1 MEDDINNLLNH
12 NGQMENLFSGWV
24 GGKKSF
30 QYGGHGDIPW
40 RQEERDTTARVLGLD
55 NSVSDVSD
63 DDIVKAFK
71 SQMTIN
77 NWPIFVIK
85 DVMIPLQISIEDNDP
100 KNISKLNMKLK
111 LESVFKY
118 FWLLCMSM
126 AYGKYIVKLVDD
138 DMSFRNFDN
147 IQETIHKLL
156 QYNLEQNGELSLE
169 DAYAATFNQKE
180 LNLYFAV
187 IYKNNKNDNLYY
199 SLKNNALVHA
209 NTILWPCQIPA
220 ISPTTFLKYYFYEV
234 INNIQPFERPYC
246 IVPISLLS
254 TIKIVP
260 HLRENNSP
268 YAFFYHDISH
278 VTSIMLEGVN
288 FKGFDFNLLKRA
300 VNFMFKE
307 FDNNNKKIIQF
318 WCIDAMFHSVHELSQ
333 LEREDSPSIYERYM
347 FVCPLVYGGWKHFFT
362 GPNHILYPESDNV
375 RFLNILER
383 LFVAKAV
390 QALQNQTKD
399 ISTCTHYSD
408 YMSTLLENFQ
418 YSTNDYVQPTII
430 QKLFNNEP
438 PMIVKTG
445 VHRGPSYVFENAVFN
460 VLNCLVENTEFDE
473 SDEFDWDIPPPV
485 NPTKLERIYRPYGG
499 KNRRTKRMKSRRSK
513 KRKTQ
518 RRKRRRYTSRKK

>member
-1 MEDDINNLLNH
+1 MEDNSKTIDDLLDH
-12 NGQMENLFSGWV
+12 DGRMEDEFSGWV
-24 GGKKSF
+24 SGKKSF

-40 RQEERDTTARVLGLD
+40 SQEERDTTARVLGF
-55 NSVSDVSD
+55 NNVSDVSD
-63 DDIVKAFK
+63 EDIVTAFK

-100 KNISKLNMKLK
+100 KNISKLNMELK

-126 AYGKYIVKLVDD
+126 AYGKHIIKLVDD
-138 DMSFRNFDN
+138 DMSFRDFDN
-147 IQETIHKLL
+147 IEETIHKLL
-156 QYNLEQNGELSLE
+156 QYNGELSLE
-169 DAYAATFNQKE
+169 DAYNATKKQKE

-187 IYKNNKNDNLYY
+187 IYRNNRDDVLYY
-199 SLKNNALVHA
+199 GLKNNALVHA

-300 VNFMFKE
+300 VNFMFKK
-307 FDNNNKKIIQF
+307 FDNDNKKIIQF

-362 GPNHILYPESDNV
+362 GPIHIRYPESDNV

-418 YSTNDYVQPTII
+418 DSTNNYVQPKII
-430 QKLFNNEP
+430 QKLFGNE

-445 VHRGPSYVFENAVFN
+445 VHRSPSYVFENAVFN

-473 SDEFDWDIPPPV
+473 SDEFDWDIEPPV
-485 NPTKLERIYRPYGG
+485 DPRSLDRIFRPYSGG
-499 KNRRTKRMKSRRSK
+499 KNRRTKSSRRSK

-518 RRKRRRYTSRKK
+518 RRKRRRYTARKK